1 MYRGEDVLK
10 VRELFAKGLS
20 KSAIARKLGIDRKT
34 VSRLLE
40 EGPTRRY
47 QRAAQP
53 QRPSKLDPYKEY
65 ILKRVLEDEVTNA
78 QVIFREIRSLGYEG
92 GYTILKD
99 FMKPLRPQRQ
109 AKFTIRYE
117 TEPGEEAQVDWGYFG
132 RVQVFGV
139 QRHLWCFAMVLSWS
153 RMLYIEFVWE
163 THEAVLQ
170 RCHMNAFDYFQ
181 GVPKRILYDNM
192 KTVAIGRRENGQVQW
207 NTKFL
212 DFAQHCRFQP
222 RVHRPRSP
230 KTKGKVERP
239 MGYIRGNFFQGLSF
253 SSLRDLN
260 AQARTWLDHVA
271 NVRVHGTTREVPFV
285 RWQERERSALRSI
298 TVPPYDTSIVSR
310 RKVSRDGFVVVR
322 TNRYSVP
329 WQFAGQWLVTRETP
343 DGWLEILDGDEVV
356 AVHPLL
362 PESTRFRPVFIPEH
376 HVVPPDHA
384 ADTVR
389 VLPAPDVEQ
398 RPLSVYELAASG
410 GRSS

>member
-1 MYRGEDVLK
+1 MTRVVLGMGP
-10 VRELFAKGLS
+10 VLVS
-20 KSAIARKLGIDRKT
+20 T
-34 VSRLLE
+34 VV
-40 EGPTRRY
+40 PFWVDIHT
-47 QRAAQP
+47 
-53 QRPSKLDPYKEY
+53 
-65 ILKRVLEDEVTNA
+65 
-78 QVIFREIRSLGYEG
+78 
-92 GYTILKD
+92 
-99 FMKPLRPQRQ
+99 
-109 AKFTIRYE
+109 KFTIRYE

-212 DFAQHCRFQP
+212 DFAQHYRFQP

-362 PESTRFRPVFIPEH
+362 PESTRFRPVLIPEH

>member
-20 KSAIARKLGIDRKT
+20 KSEIARNLGMDRKT
-34 VSRLLE
+34 VRRLLE
-40 EGPTRRY
+40 EGPTRRC

-53 QRPSKLDPYKEY
+53 QRASKLDSYKEY
-65 ILKRVLEDEVTNA
+65 ILRRVQQDGVTNA
-78 QVIFREIRSLGYEG
+78 QVILREIRSLGYQG

-99 FMKPLRPQRQ
+99 FMRPLRPQRQ

-117 TEPGEEAQVDWGYFG
+117 TAPGEEAQVDWGYFG
-132 RVQVFGV
+132 RFEVFGV

-163 THEAVLQ
+163 THEAILQ
-170 RCHMNAFDYFQ
+170 RCHMNVFDYFQ

-192 KTVAIGRRENGQVQW
+192 KTVAIGRRENGQVEW

-212 DFAQHCRFQP
+212 DFAQHYGFEP

-239 MGYIRGNFFQGLSF
+239 MGYIRGNFFQGISF

-260 AQARTWLDHVA
+260 VHARAWLDHVA
-271 NVRVHGTTREVPFV
+271 NVRVHGTTREVPLV
-285 RWQERERSALRSI
+285 RWQEKERSALRSI
-298 TVPPYDTSIVSR
+298 TVPPYDTSIVNR

-343 DGWLEILDGDEVV
+343 DGWLEILEGDEIV
-356 AVHPLL
+356 AVHPML
-362 PESTRFRPVFIPEH
+362 PENTRFRPVLIPEH
-376 HVVPPDHA
+376 HAIPPDHA
-384 ADTVR
+384 TDTIR

-398 RPLSVYELAASG
+398 RPLSVYELVTSG
-410 GRSS
+410 GRES

>member
-1 MYRGEDVLK
+1 
-10 VRELFAKGLS
+10 
-20 KSAIARKLGIDRKT
+20 
-34 VSRLLE
+34 
-40 EGPTRRY
+40 
-47 QRAAQP
+47 
-53 QRPSKLDPYKEY
+53 
-65 ILKRVLEDEVTNA
+65 
-78 QVIFREIRSLGYEG
+78 
-92 GYTILKD
+92 
-99 FMKPLRPQRQ
+99 
-109 AKFTIRYE
+109 
-117 TEPGEEAQVDWGYFG
+117 PGEEAQVDWGYFG
-132 RVQVFGV
+132 RVEVFGV

-192 KTVAIGRRENGQVQW
+192 KTVAIGRREDGQVQW

-212 DFAQHCRFQP
+212 DFAQHYGFQP

-260 AQARTWLDHVA
+260 AQARTWLEHVA

-362 PESTRFRPVFIPEH
+362 PERQGGVAGGS
-376 HVVPPDHA
+376 A
-384 ADTVR
+384 APRIDAHGARGRTPGGR
-389 VLPAPDVEQ
+389 GGGCIRRLPGVSASP
-398 RPLSVYELAASG
+398 RRRGASG
-410 GRSS
+410 PLRTLRRNAHSPGEFPVPEN